1 MDLTFAL
8 APAFVPRKEFGRALP
23 ASLQRET
30 KPRWRLGAAGGA
42 LAIGADQAV
51 SAEGAEGRAGS
62 DSDER
67 LVARIV
73 AGDQRAF
80 AEIVRRHA
88 GRLKALALSFSGASG
103 EADDIVQ
110 ETFWSLWRHASRW
123 RPEGPPLAA
132 YLARIAVNRAIDM
145 GRRRKVRAFF
155 GLEDAAEV
163 ADTHIPADEAL
174 ATGSEL
180 AAVRRDLQELP
191 ARQRE
196 AILLAADGTTSNAE
210 IAIAMGLTVGA
221 VEQLL
226 VRARRTLRLRLA
238 ARDGD
243 DKET

>member
-1 MDLTFAL
+1 MDTTFAL
-8 APAFVPRKEFGRALP
+8 APAFLRRKDFHGAPR
-23 ASLQRET
+23 ASQRR
-30 KPRWRLGAAGGA
+30 KPTRPWRLAWRYGAQ
-42 LAIGADQAV
+42 AIGADRTV
-51 SAEGAEGRAGS
+51 SAEGAEGVTDANG
-62 DSDER
+62 DER
-67 LVARIV
+67 LVARIA

-88 GRLKALALSFSGASG
+88 GRLKALALSFSGAPG

-110 ETFWSLWRHASRW
+110 ETFWSLWRNASRW
-123 RPEGPPLAA
+123 QPEGPPLSA
-132 YLARIAVNRAIDM
+132 YLARIAVNRAIDI

-155 GLEDAAEV
+155 GLEDAADV
-163 ADTHIPADEAL
+163 ADVGVAADEAL
-174 ATGSEL
+174 VAGSEL

-196 AILLAADGTTSNAE
+196 AILLAADGATSNGD
-210 IAIAMGLTVGA
+210 IAMVMGLTVGA

-243 DKET
+243 RET